1 MNKTE
6 ASMCILSKFLY
17 CFVCCDEEVRL
28 VQEFIPSVN
37 LKWGI
42 GSVSVSVDV
51 DEVDEGGAHSQLA
64 YVLQVVVAG
73 TGLGN

>member
-1 MNKTE
+1 
-6 ASMCILSKFLY
+6 MCILSKFLY
-17 CFVCCDEEVRL
+17 RFVCFDEEVRS
-28 VQEFIPSVN
+28 VQVFIQVLN
-37 LKWGI
+37 VKWGI

-51 DEVDEGGAHSQLA
+51 DEVDEGGAYSQLA